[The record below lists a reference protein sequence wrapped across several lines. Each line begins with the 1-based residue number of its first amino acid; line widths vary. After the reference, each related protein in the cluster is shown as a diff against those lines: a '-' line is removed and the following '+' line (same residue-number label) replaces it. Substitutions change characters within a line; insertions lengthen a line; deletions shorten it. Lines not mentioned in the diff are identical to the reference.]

1 MVRTLAITL
10 AIMVASLSSATWAA
24 DIDTSNPYKMVDQV
38 ATKTFSRI
46 KREKSNIENNPEI
59 LRDIVSQELMPYV
72 DSNYA
77 AMKVLGKYY
86 RNYPKEKVY
95 EYINDFKPYIVS
107 TYANAL
113 TYYNDQTVEFE
124 PEKDFADEKQVSVKA
139 IVKDPGKPDIK
150 LAFIVRKDRKSG
162 AWQAYDM
169 VVEGISLVSS
179 KQSEF
184 ESILRQQGLQTVID
198 LMKDKTSQK
207 IDINPEK

>member
-1 MVRTLAITL
+1 MFKVLA
-10 AIMVASLSSATWAA
+10 MSLVIVVSSFSSTAWAEN
-24 DIDTSNPYKMVDQV
+24 IDTSNPYKMVDQV
-38 ATKTFSRI
+38 ASKTFSRI
-46 KREKSNIENNPEI
+46 KREKSNIEKNPEV

-95 EYINDFKPYIVS
+95 EYINDFQPYIIS

-113 TYYNDQTVEFE
+113 TYYNDQIVEFE
-124 PEKDFADEKQVSVKA
+124 PEKDFSDEKQVSVKA

-150 LAFIVRKDRKSG
+150 LAFVVRKDRKTG

-198 LMKDKTSQK
+198 LMKDKTNQK
-207 IDINPEK
+207 IDISPEK